1 MTNAAIDALHAD
13 REALLEI
20 CAGLSDADWKADS
33 GCPGWSVQDLVTH
46 LGTLYWMV
54 VDPSTLADAGGQPTE
69 VAQEIHVDARRAWS
83 AERVVDDYRSV
94 SSAAIRLLAELQA
107 QDFEVALGDLGTYH
121 VSLLPSAFVFD
132 HYTHI
137 RADLCPPRGPLAAPA
152 PAASEPQLGVAVD
165 WIDAALPQQNRAVL
179 EKLDGSGAVVLDVAG
194 SQGRTIEV
202 GSGPIVA
209 TVTGP
214 APALIRWVTQRG
226 SWDDLGVVAA
236 GGETALAAV
245 RSLHVF

>member
-13 REALLEI
+13 REALLQI

-54 VDPSTLADAGGQPTE
+54 VDPSTLPDAGGQPTE

-83 AERVVDDYRSV
+83 AEQVVEDYRSV
-94 SSAAIRLLAELQA
+94 STAAVRLLAELQA
-107 QDFEVALGDLGTYH
+107 QDFEVPLGDLGTYH

-137 RADLCPPRGPLAAPA
+137 RADLFPPRGPLAGPA
-152 PAASEPQLGVAVD
+152 PGAGEAQLGVAVD

-179 EKLDGSGAVVLDVAG
+179 QQLDGSGAVMLDVTG
-194 SQGRTIEV
+194 SKGRTIEV
-202 GSGPIVA
+202 GSGPVVA

-226 SWDDLGVVAA
+226 SWDELGVVAA
-236 GGETALAAV
+236 GDETALAAV
-245 RSLHVF
+245 RGLHVF